1 MLRRGSCRYTSEPPS
16 NGAAMPNSPLLWV
29 AQPAVIRSNDRP
41 QDRTNSRAIRELP
54 NARDDRCRGKNQA
67 KGGARPGLFHPAGG
81 FEPRRS
87 RVVSLRFLLAI
98 LRPPAQ
104 GSAGAL
110 LQG

>member
-1 MLRRGSCRYTSEPPS
+1 MLRRASCRYTSETALEWAGTAKLSLALGRATGCNSFKRPPS
-16 NGAAMPNSPLLWV
+16 RPHQFEGNQGA
-29 AQPAVIRSNDRP
+29 
-41 QDRTNSRAIRELP
+41 T

-98 LRPPAQ
+98 LRPP
-104 GSAGAL
+104 
-110 LQG
+110 